1 MTEAIWI
8 VAEREPARINPVT
21 FQLITKAKAIA
32 QGKKVVVVLLEAP
45 DQQFEQAI
53 SEYGPDEILL
63 GQNAA
68 YAQASDEVM
77 AAALT
82 TLAKEYQ
89 PNAVLFGATPL
100 GRSIAPRVQAALQTG
115 LTADC
120 LDFFFEEDLLVQVKP
135 SYGDNVMCEITCPDR
150 RPQMASVRPNTF
162 AAEKVAGTTPAI
174 TPVEVAQTT
183 GPQGRVVDETVR
195 VSHATGIAS
204 ANKVL
209 ALGRGAAT
217 PADIASAREIAS
229 RLGASVGVSRPLT
242 DLPDFTVEQQIGQ
255 SGTTIAPDFLLNLGV
270 SGATQFIVGMTQAKL
285 VVSVN
290 RDAQAPIF
298 AQSDYTFTGDA
309 AAFITALKQRMN

>member
-120 LDFFFEEDLLVQVKP
+120 LDFFYEEDLLVQVKP

-209 ALGRGAAT
+209 VLGRGAAT